1 METLY
6 LYVASSWLLVAKL
19 QTRSL
24 FVNGNT
30 LSLCC

>member
-6 LYVASSWLLVAKL
+6 LYVASSWLLVAKP

-24 FVNGNT
+24 LMN
-30 LSLCC
+30 

>member
-6 LYVASSWLLVAKL
+6 LYVASCWLLVAKP

-24 FVNGNT
+24 LMNWNT
-30 LSLCC
+30 LCM